1 MSQAANRR
9 TLDDWVE
16 ELIEVAGARAE
27 EAVVTWQSERRAAGL
42 PLDLYGGA
50 FVHLYFTDRA
60 LLNSF
65 KRTGLATKGAY
76 PGQWILEHRWAHV
89 GQEAGVATAMAER
102 VAALLNAA
110 FRARA
115 KAYVHEYLS

>member
-1 MSQAANRR
+1 MSVAVTRAAQDAW
-9 TLDDWVE
+9 LVE
-16 ELIEVAGARAE
+16 LVELAGARAE
-27 EAVVTWQSERRAAGL
+27 EAVETWRAERRANGL
-42 PLDLYGGA
+42 GLDLYGGA
-50 FVHLYFTDRA
+50 LVQLYFNDRG

-76 PGQWILEHRWAHV
+76 PGQWILEHQWAHV

-110 FRARA
+110 FGGRA
-115 KAYVHEYLS
+115 KVYASEYLS